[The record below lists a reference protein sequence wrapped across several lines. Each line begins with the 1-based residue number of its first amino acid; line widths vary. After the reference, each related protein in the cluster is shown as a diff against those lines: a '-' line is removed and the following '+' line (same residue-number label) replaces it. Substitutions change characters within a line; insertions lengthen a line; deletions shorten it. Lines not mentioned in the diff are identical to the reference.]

1 MVGYRALGLSQLAYP
16 KMWTGPGLWTL
27 DSGPWTLETSPPPL
41 PPKKSLWTRAF
52 HKFLGNFLVTS
63 RILSNF
69 FRSKHFAF

>member
-27 DSGPWTLETSPPPL
+27 DPGLWRLLPHPSPQ
-41 PPKKSLWTRAF
+41 KKSLWTRAF